1 MPGFKSILTKFVRDI
16 LGLRSCHCAKG
27 VVIRNEV
34 AESLALAWE
43 NESDMG
49 EVLESLLAV
58 LGESLELEGRP
69 VLLDD
74 VGKCWKM
81 LEALQ
86 T

>member
-1 MPGFKSILTKFVRDI
+1 
-16 LGLRSCHCAKG
+16 
-27 VVIRNEV
+27 V

-81 LEALQ
+81 LENVGKCWKHCKLE
-86 T
+86 TLCVKC

>member
-1 MPGFKSILTKFVRDI
+1 M

-74 VGKCWKM
+74 VGKCRKM
-81 LEALQ
+81 LENVGKCWKHCKLE
-86 T
+86 TLCVKC